1 MNNKFNN
8 LPQNYKE
15 ILDEI
20 KKILDEEIIT
30 KISNNSIPYY
40 EINALFEVINK
51 ICSKYECNSYDL
63 NKMINGYSKK
73 NSVIDVVK
81 KIATLRNKH
90 IVTTA
95 FKLPIWKDSI
105 SSIKNTIEA
114 KINKKTSFKNIEEIF
129 LQLLK
134 KYKYDWDGLWS
145 LIETNKYGE
154 PIKINLFDIDDFDFI
169 VSSLNNNS

>member
-1 MNNKFNN
+1 MNSKFNN

-20 KKILDEEIIT
+20 KTILDGEIIT

-51 ICSKYECNSYDL
+51 ICLKYECNSYDI

-73 NSVIDVVK
+73 NSVIDVIK
-81 KIATLRNKH
+81 KIATLRNKY

-95 FKLPIWKDSI
+95 FKLPIWKENMI
-105 SSIKNTIEA
+105 LIKNTIET
-114 KINKKTSFKNIEEIF
+114 KINKKQTIKNVEEIF

-134 KYKYDWDGLWS
+134 KYKYEWDGLWS
-145 LIETNKYGE
+145 LIETNKFGE
-154 PIKINLFDIDDFDFI
+154 PIKINVFDIDDFDFI
-169 VSSLNNNS
+169 VNKLNNN